1 MSYCL
6 AAGAPRG
13 RKAEV
18 LEREQLC
25 VELKEEREAPWI
37 WERSSVGEKKK
48 RGAGVLRGEE
58 RGFPCAPDAE
68 GRQIRRWRRREGR
81 ERRREGG
88 GGEGQFGST
97 AVRQPGARRRC
108 APAAA
113 VLEEDEL
120 EGPTC
125 QREKGWGG
133 GGNRWRSCW
142 IFPSFR

>member
-1 MSYCL
+1 M
-6 AAGAPRG
+6 
-13 RKAEV
+13 
-18 LEREQLC
+18 LERELLC
-25 VELKEEREAPWI
+25 VELKEEGVAPWI

-68 GRQIRRWRRREGR
+68 GRQRRRWRRREGR

-120 EGPTC
+120 EGPYLSAGEGMGWR
-125 QREKGWGG
+125 RE
-133 GGNRWRSCW
+133 
-142 IFPSFR
+142 